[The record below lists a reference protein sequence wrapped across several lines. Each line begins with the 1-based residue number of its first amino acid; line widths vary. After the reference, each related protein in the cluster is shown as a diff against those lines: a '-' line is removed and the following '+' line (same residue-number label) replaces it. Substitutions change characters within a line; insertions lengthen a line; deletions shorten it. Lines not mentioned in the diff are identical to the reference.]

1 MRKKYIISSVI
12 ILAIILVCTTVFFI
26 HANVDDGNNVKTE
39 NREKLEELQKASQ
52 DIIELTLDYSA
63 KKILLKEKE
72 AKLMLE
78 TDFEEVLGKKRPTV
92 DEKKA
97 YITLQ
102 TLKDKEALDKST
114 AEMEK
119 AKRTYEI
126 RKLECKMT
134 GNFLNT
140 IARKRICHTTITIFE
155 FYRIK

>member
-1 MRKKYIISSVI
+1 MSVI
-12 ILAIILVCTTVFFI
+12 
-26 HANVDDGNNVKTE
+26 
-39 NREKLEELQKASQ
+39 EELQQASE
-52 DIIELTLDYSA
+52 DIIMLTLDYSA
-63 KKILLKEKE
+63 KKLLLKEKE
-72 AKLMLE
+72 ARLMLE

-92 DEKKA
+92 DEKKG

-102 TLKDKEALDKST
+102 TLKEKEALDKAS

-140 IARKRICHTTITIFE
+140 TAGVVDDDD
-155 FYRIK
+155 

>member
-1 MRKKYIISSVI
+1 MLSVKGVDSAKTYTMLIVYWNMRRRTKMTVI
-12 ILAIILVCTTVFFI
+12 E
-26 HANVDDGNNVKTE
+26 D
-39 NREKLEELQKASQ
+39 LQQASE
-52 DIIELTLDYSA
+52 DIINLTLDYSA
-63 KKILLKEKE
+63 KKLLLKEKE

-92 DEKKA
+92 DEKKS
-97 YITLQ
+97 YITLN

-140 IARKRICHTTITIFE
+140 IAGVCE
-155 FYRIK
+155 DDD

>member
-1 MRKKYIISSVI
+1 MSYVRGVDSAKTYIMLIVYRNMRRKTKMSVI
-12 ILAIILVCTTVFFI
+12 
-26 HANVDDGNNVKTE
+26 
-39 NREKLEELQKASQ
+39 EELKQASE

-63 KKILLKEKE
+63 KKLLLKEKE

-92 DEKKA
+92 DEKKS
-97 YITLQ
+97 YITLN

-140 IARKRICHTTITIFE
+140 IAGVCE
-155 FYRIK
+155 DDD

>member
-1 MRKKYIISSVI
+1 MSVI
-12 ILAIILVCTTVFFI
+12 
-26 HANVDDGNNVKTE
+26 
-39 NREKLEELQKASQ
+39 EELQKASE
-52 DIIELTLDYSA
+52 DIISLTLEYSA
-63 KKILLKEKE
+63 KKLLLKEKE
-72 AKLMLE
+72 ARLMLE

-102 TLKDKEALDKST
+102 TLKDKEAFDKAS

-126 RKLECKMT
+126 KKIECKMT

-140 IARKRICHTTITIFE
+140 IAGVCE
-155 FYRIK
+155 DDD

>member
-1 MRKKYIISSVI
+1 MSSVKG
-12 ILAIILVCTTVFFI
+12 
-26 HANVDDGNNVKTE
+26 VDSAKTYTMLIVYR
-39 NREKLEELQKASQ
+39 NMRRKTKMSVIEELQQASE

-63 KKILLKEKE
+63 KKLLLKEKE

-92 DEKKA
+92 DEKKS
-97 YITLQ
+97 YITLN

-126 RKLECKMT
+126 KKLECKMT

-140 IARKRICHTTITIFE
+140 IAGVCE
-155 FYRIK
+155 DDD

>member
-1 MRKKYIISSVI
+1 MSVI
-12 ILAIILVCTTVFFI
+12 
-26 HANVDDGNNVKTE
+26 
-39 NREKLEELQKASQ
+39 EELQQASE
-52 DIIELTLDYSA
+52 DIIMLTLDYSA
-63 KKILLKEKE
+63 KKLLLKEKE
-72 AKLMLE
+72 ARLMLE

-92 DEKKA
+92 DEKKG

-102 TLKDKEALDKST
+102 TLKEKEALDKAS

-140 IARKRICHTTITIFE
+140 IAGVCE
-155 FYRIK
+155 DDD

>member
-1 MRKKYIISSVI
+1 MSVI
-12 ILAIILVCTTVFFI
+12 
-26 HANVDDGNNVKTE
+26 
-39 NREKLEELQKASQ
+39 EELQQASE

-63 KKILLKEKE
+63 KKLLLKEKE

-92 DEKKA
+92 DEKKS
-97 YITLQ
+97 YITLH

-126 RKLECKMT
+126 KKLECKMT

-140 IARKRICHTTITIFE
+140 IAGVCE
-155 FYRIK
+155 DDD

>member
-1 MRKKYIISSVI
+1 MLSVRGVGSAKTYTMLIVYRNMRRKTKMSVI
-12 ILAIILVCTTVFFI
+12 EELKQASEAII
-26 HANVDDGNNVKTE
+26 N
-39 NREKLEELQKASQ
+39 
-52 DIIELTLDYSA
+52 LTLDYSA
-63 KKILLKEKE
+63 KKLLLKEKE

-92 DEKKA
+92 DEKKS
-97 YITLQ
+97 YITLN
-102 TLKDKEALDKST
+102 TVKDKEALDKST

-140 IARKRICHTTITIFE
+140 IAGVCE
-155 FYRIK
+155 DDD

>member
-1 MRKKYIISSVI
+1 MQTLKMLSVKGVDSAKTHI
-12 ILAIILVCTTVFFI
+12 MQTAYKSTKRRTKTMTVI
-26 HANVDDGNNVKTE
+26 
-39 NREKLEELQKASQ
+39 EELQKASQ

-63 KKILLKEKE
+63 KKLLLKEKE

-140 IARKRICHTTITIFE
+140 IAGVCDDDD
-155 FYRIK
+155 

>member
-1 MRKKYIISSVI
+1 MSVI
-12 ILAIILVCTTVFFI
+12 E
-26 HANVDDGNNVKTE
+26 D
-39 NREKLEELQKASQ
+39 LQKASK
-52 DIIELTLDYSA
+52 DIIDLTLDYSA
-63 KKILLKEKE
+63 KKLLLKEKE

-92 DEKKA
+92 DEKKS
-97 YITLQ
+97 YITLN

-140 IARKRICHTTITIFE
+140 IAGVCE
-155 FYRIK
+155 DDD

>member
-1 MRKKYIISSVI
+1 MLSVRGVGSAKTYTMLIVYRNMRRKTKMSVI
-12 ILAIILVCTTVFFI
+12 EELKQASEAII
-26 HANVDDGNNVKTE
+26 N
-39 NREKLEELQKASQ
+39 
-52 DIIELTLDYSA
+52 LTLDYSA
-63 KKILLKEKE
+63 KKLLLKEKE

-140 IARKRICHTTITIFE
+140 IAGVCE
-155 FYRIK
+155 DDD

>member
-1 MRKKYIISSVI
+1 MQTLKMLSVRDVDSAKTYIMQTAYKSTKRRTKTMTVI
-12 ILAIILVCTTVFFI
+12 
-26 HANVDDGNNVKTE
+26 
-39 NREKLEELQKASQ
+39 EELQKASQ

-72 AKLMLE
+72 ARLMLE

-102 TLKDKEALDKST
+102 TLKDKESLDKST

-140 IARKRICHTTITIFE
+140 IAGVCDDDD
-155 FYRIK
+155 

>member
-1 MRKKYIISSVI
+1 MSVI
-12 ILAIILVCTTVFFI
+12 
-26 HANVDDGNNVKTE
+26 
-39 NREKLEELQKASQ
+39 EELQKASE
-52 DIIELTLDYSA
+52 DIIMLTLDYSA
-63 KKILLKEKE
+63 KKLLLKEKE

-97 YITLQ
+97 YITLN

-140 IARKRICHTTITIFE
+140 IAGVCE
-155 FYRIK
+155 DDD

>member
-1 MRKKYIISSVI
+1 MLSVKGVDSAKTYTMLIVYRNMRRRTKMSVI
-12 ILAIILVCTTVFFI
+12 
-26 HANVDDGNNVKTE
+26 
-39 NREKLEELQKASQ
+39 EELQQASE

-63 KKILLKEKE
+63 KKLLLKEKE

-92 DEKKA
+92 DEKKS
-97 YITLQ
+97 YITLN

-140 IARKRICHTTITIFE
+140 IAGVCE
-155 FYRIK
+155 DDD

>member
-1 MRKKYIISSVI
+1 MQTLKMLSVRDVDSAKTYIMQTAYKSTKRRTKTMTVI
-12 ILAIILVCTTVFFI
+12 
-26 HANVDDGNNVKTE
+26 
-39 NREKLEELQKASQ
+39 EELQKASQ

-63 KKILLKEKE
+63 KKLLLKEKE

-102 TLKDKEALDKST
+102 TLKDKESLDKST

-126 RKLECKMT
+126 MKLECKMT

-140 IARKRICHTTITIFE
+140 IAGVCE
-155 FYRIK
+155 DDD

>member
-1 MRKKYIISSVI
+1 MQTLKMLSVKGVDS
-12 ILAIILVCTTVFFI
+12 AKTHTMQTAYKNTKRRTKTMTVI
-26 HANVDDGNNVKTE
+26 
-39 NREKLEELQKASQ
+39 EELQKASQ

-102 TLKDKEALDKST
+102 TLKEKEALDKST

-140 IARKRICHTTITIFE
+140 IAGVCE
-155 FYRIK
+155 DDD

>member
-1 MRKKYIISSVI
+1 MQTLKMLSVRDVDSAKTHI
-12 ILAIILVCTTVFFI
+12 MQTAYKSTKRRTKTMTVI
-26 HANVDDGNNVKTE
+26 
-39 NREKLEELQKASQ
+39 EELQKASQ

-63 KKILLKEKE
+63 KKLLLKEKE

-140 IARKRICHTTITIFE
+140 IAGVCDDDD
-155 FYRIK
+155 

>member
-1 MRKKYIISSVI
+1 MSYVRGVDSAKMCTMLIPSWNGKQDMKEKNDDGGQSMSVI
-12 ILAIILVCTTVFFI
+12 
-26 HANVDDGNNVKTE
+26 
-39 NREKLEELQKASQ
+39 EELKQASE

-63 KKILLKEKE
+63 KKLLLKEKE

-92 DEKKA
+92 DEKKS
-97 YITLQ
+97 YITLN

-140 IARKRICHTTITIFE
+140 IAGVCE
-155 FYRIK
+155 DDD

>member
-1 MRKKYIISSVI
+1 MSVI
-12 ILAIILVCTTVFFI
+12 
-26 HANVDDGNNVKTE
+26 
-39 NREKLEELQKASQ
+39 EELQQASE

-63 KKILLKEKE
+63 KKLLLKEKE

-78 TDFEEVLGKKRPTV
+78 TDFETELGKKRPTV

-102 TLKDKEALDKST
+102 TLKDKEALDKAS

-140 IARKRICHTTITIFE
+140 IAGVCE
-155 FYRIK
+155 DDD

>member
-1 MRKKYIISSVI
+1 MSYVRGVDSAKTYTMLIVYRNMRRKTKMSVI
-12 ILAIILVCTTVFFI
+12 
-26 HANVDDGNNVKTE
+26 
-39 NREKLEELQKASQ
+39 EELKQASE
-52 DIIELTLDYSA
+52 DIINLTLDYSA
-63 KKILLKEKE
+63 KKLLLKEKE

-92 DEKKA
+92 DEKKS
-97 YITLQ
+97 YITLN

-140 IARKRICHTTITIFE
+140 IAGVCE
-155 FYRIK
+155 DDD